1 MTLTCFHSPHHY
13 SSSMKSFLFPP
24 HPRRSLLLFSS
35 VLCCKSSSASSCSV
49 FHFCLEY
56 LQHQSFCFNTVIFLI
71 YFKRCN
77 IFCSCACLMSLIG
90 EKVQQSSTHL
100 FGFCFF
106 YQTCRDT
113 AVNLVFLLLLPCSE
127 MCNVLLLLRNI
138 TEKNK
143 TITFLT
149 VICRCIP
156 PRVS

>member
-24 HPRRSLLLFSS
+24 YPRRSLLSFSS

-106 YQTCRDT
+106 FIKPAGTQQLIWCFYCCC
-113 AVNLVFLLLLPCSE
+113 LVQKCAMFS
-127 MCNVLLLLRNI
+127 
-138 TEKNK
+138 
-143 TITFLT
+143 
-149 VICRCIP
+149 
-156 PRVS
+156 SS

>member
-1 MTLTCFHSPHHY
+1 MSY
-13 SSSMKSFLFPP
+13 VINWGKSTTI
-24 HPRRSLLLFSS
+24 
-35 VLCCKSSSASSCSV
+35 
-49 FHFCLEY
+49 
-56 LQHQSFCFNTVIFLI
+56 FNTFVWI
-71 YFKRCN
+71 
-77 IFCSCACLMSLIG
+77 
-90 EKVQQSSTHL
+90 L
-100 FGFCFF
+100 FFF

-156 PRVS
+156 PPCFITILSKVYLCVHLSRTCFICEDLFNCGCCLSRDCTVMKKGKYSSLLGGSVVNLHPQNEVEAGLEKVPH